1 MLVPARV
8 LNAKHWKACSL
19 TWRLSALRKLFGA
32 AQVVDKCA
40 PYWPHSVGS
49 ILPQGNLLVT
59 LDSEARSLALMQHPR
74 QPL

>member
-8 LNAKHWKACSL
+8 LNVKHWTGCSL
-19 TWRLSALRKLFGA
+19 TWQLSALCKLFGA

-40 PYWPHSVGS
+40 PYWPQSVGS

-59 LDSEARSLALMQHPR
+59 LDSEARPLALMQRPR
-74 QPL
+74 QLL